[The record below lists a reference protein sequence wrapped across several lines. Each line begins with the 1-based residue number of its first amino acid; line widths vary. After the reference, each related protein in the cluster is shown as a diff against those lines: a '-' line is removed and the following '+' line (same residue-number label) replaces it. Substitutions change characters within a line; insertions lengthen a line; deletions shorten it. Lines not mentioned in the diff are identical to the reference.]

1 MILTSALIGLV
12 ALIGGLLG
20 IAGRSASYDATAK
33 ILIVPR
39 TTDDGLAINGADTLS
54 RGPVASTFAEVYSSS
69 RVVQDALSKAGF
81 DAAEA
86 AQVSVGTSL
95 ITDTSVIVV
104 SGTSDSP
111 VLAER
116 AANAVAGASPDLGGY
131 TRAFSPEQIGSADG
145 TAARSGASTSTL
157 VVIAIVVA
165 LVLALAT
172 AAVLGRVFPPP
183 PSGSPLIVPGNRG
196 VDGDMTE
203 PEDDGRTSIRTR
215 VSRSGGRRSS

>member
-39 TTDDGLAINGADTLS
+39 TTDDSLAINGADTLS

-69 RVVQDALSKAGF
+69 RVVRDALAKAGF
-81 DAAEA
+81 TAADAAK
-86 AQVSVGTSL
+86 VSVNTSL

-104 SGTSDSP
+104 SGTSGSP

-116 AANAVAGASPDLGGY
+116 AANAVAGASPALGGY
-131 TRAFSPEQIGSADG
+131 TRAFSPEQIGSAEG
-145 TAARSGASTSTL
+145 TASRSGASTSTL
-157 VVIAIVVA
+157 VVVAIVVA

-183 PSGSPLIVPGNRG
+183 PGSHVIVPGGRA
-196 VDGDMTE
+196 VDGDLAE
-203 PEDDGRTSIRTR
+203 PEDDGKTSIRTR